1 MENARPHDDDTH
13 GGPSEHRSKAK
24 TQQTTGWPLPPC
36 PTFLFPNLTHWCQ
49 IGIDRPQTASTNGCP
64 QRAAGP
70 TTLRFKYDPVTPRT
84 GAKGSRT
91 RLTLLQLRENGRRG
105 WPDGPQ
111 RVTAEEEDRGLQ
123 PVDEECKAKE
133 ATQKSGYMK
142 FKPKDDDGTHLKH
155 RSAAKTRHKQ
165 ACRSP
170 LPPCPP
176 VPLPQPETQGPIK

>member
-1 MENARPHDDDTH
+1 M
-13 GGPSEHRSKAK
+13 
-24 TQQTTGWPLPPC
+24 Q
-36 PTFLFPNLTHWCQ
+36 LT
-49 IGIDRPQTASTNGCP
+49 P
-64 QRAAGP
+64 
-70 TTLRFKYDPVTPRT
+70 
-84 GAKGSRT
+84 
-91 RLTLLQLRENGRRG
+91 LQLHKCSRRG

-165 ACRSP
+165 ACHSS
-170 LPPCPP
+170 LPPCPR
-176 VPLPQPETQGPIK
+176 VPLPQPDTQVPIKIDRLVDGKYWRLPNGGSRTGRNDPRPSNARASAEGSFRTRLARLRLEAA